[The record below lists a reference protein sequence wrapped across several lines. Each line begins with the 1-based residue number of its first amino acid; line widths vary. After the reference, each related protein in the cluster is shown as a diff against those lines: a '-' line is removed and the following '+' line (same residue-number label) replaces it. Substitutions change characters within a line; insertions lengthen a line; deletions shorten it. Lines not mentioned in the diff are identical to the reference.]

1 MTSTASLDRSPIDSW
16 GGALCRPFEAGIGRA
31 LRPFGG
37 DKVSVSNV
45 NVVLEQDSAERHCL
59 MVMYGFG
66 GAVAFGGILERD
78 SEDGGTSGNVIFGY
92 SNTSCVMGGGLGGLL
107 ESILFC

>member
-16 GGALCRPFEAGIGRA
+16 GGVFCRPFEVGTDRA

-66 GAVAFGGILERD
+66 GAADFGGILERD
-78 SEDGGTSGNVIFGY
+78 SEDGRTSGNEISGY
-92 SNTSCVMGGGLGGLL
+92 ANTSCVTGGGLGGLL